1 MTPASS
7 HSTNANPFF
16 SDGQQAMKSFL
27 SSSGR
32 GVVAGYAARIRCWA
46 AQRDLAI
53 VTAEHVLPYER
64 PSLSKGF
71 LAGKEDASDIQI
83 SDADFY
89 RKHGITLHRSFPVG
103 KADLRRHRLHS
114 TSGEVI
120 GFEQLLI
127 ATGSTVRRLHVPGA
141 DDPGIFYLRQLRD
154 SQRIHAQ
161 IKRGQRAVVIGSGF
175 IGMEVA
181 SVLASRGVR
190 TTMVF
195 LRIGVEQLLHHRFPP
210 SLRHNVPSMVSPI

>member
-1 MTPASS
+1 
-7 HSTNANPFF
+7 
-16 SDGQQAMKSFL
+16 MKSYPIVIL
-27 SSSGR
+27 GG
-32 GVVAGYAARIRCWA
+32 GVVAGYAAKEFVV
-46 AQRDLAI
+46 QGGTKGDLAI

-71 LAGKEDASDIQI
+71 LAGREDVSDIQI

-89 RKHGITLHRSFPVG
+89 RKHGIALHRSFLVA
-103 KADLRRHRLHS
+103 KADLRRCRLHS

-127 ATGSTVRRLHVPGA
+127 ATGSTVRRLQVPGA
-141 DDPGIFYLRQLRD
+141 DGPRIFYLRQLRD

-175 IGMEVA
+175 IGRVIDWEVHRRKA
-181 SVLASRGVR
+181 LWARCYGFGDGMFFRFWSPCPGVW
-190 TTMVF
+190 
-195 LRIGVEQLLHHRFPP
+195 LP
-210 SLRHNVPSMVSPI
+210 SWS